1 MQKPNDIIECYD
13 KTAKNYADKFIG
25 ELSKKHLDRILLN
38 SFALENKD
46 NGKLID
52 LGCGPGQTTNIYQ
65 IVV

>member
-1 MQKPNDIIECYD
+1 MQKQNDIIECYN
-13 KTAKNYADKFIG
+13 KTAKNYADKFID
-25 ELSKKHLDRILLN
+25 ELTKKHLDRILLN
-38 SFALENKD
+38 SFTLENKD